1 MAVFTLFIAHLT
13 TGARFMSDLACV
25 FVALKIAL
33 MTTFKYFLTFV
44 ETQSLSSASCCY
56 ILFSA
61 SARYDHALSALAR
74 SIMTHVL
81 TFVATSKLFVANVV
95 ALRDKSSAYNRWFQG
110 SCTTRTRLRLTVN
123 YGAFFTYTHMTGFT
137 AFVFSAI

>member
-1 MAVFTLFIAHLT
+1 MAKLWAKVMAIFTLFVAHLT
-13 TGARFMSDLACV
+13 TRTRFMSDLTGI
-25 FVALKIAL
+25 FVALKIVL

-61 SARYDHALSALAR
+61 SARYDHALSTLAR
-74 SIMTHVL
+74 SIMTRVL

-95 ALRDKSSAYNRWFQG
+95 ALRNKSSAYNRWFQ
-110 SCTTRTRLRLTVN
+110 
-123 YGAFFTYTHMTGFT
+123 
-137 AFVFSAI
+137 